1 MRFTLDLSE
10 PMADLTFF
18 SRAAMMR
25 LAVAAGLVLVTT
37 ASQAQAQDAI
47 GTPPTVPQGS
57 FAAPAAPAPAAPAPT
72 ATPSAAPAEGVAPA
86 KAAEPEKAAP
96 VKAKAK
102 PKTRRAAAPAAIA
115 LSQDP
120 QPSLTPQ
127 TYERTLK
134 AAARYQAIVAS
145 GGWPVVP
152 KTAKFAPGA
161 TGKAVAM
168 LKQRLAIEGDLRPDE
183 ALGDSFDA
191 ATKAA
196 VQRFQVRYGLAH
208 NGIVGPATLAA
219 MNVPAE
225 TRLHQLEATVQRL
238 ATSRFP
244 FGERYVVVNIPSAS
258 VEAVENGRVFRRYT
272 AVAGD
277 PEHHSPVVETKITAI
292 NFNPTWTVPTSII
305 KNEIIPKMRKDKGY
319 LARQGLTLLDREGK
333 EVSPASIDWSGN
345 AALGY
350 TVRQPEGARN
360 ALGQI
365 RIDMPNSMAVYMHDT
380 PGKHAFSRADRFLS
394 HGCVR
399 VSDVRQLATWLLD
412 GSNPGWNRS
421 RTDEAIAIGARK
433 TVNLNTPVPV
443 IWVYLTAYPL
453 ADGTVQFR
461 DDVYKLD
468 TTGASPGQPPLASA
482 TPTGG
487 LW

>member
-1 MRFTLDLSE
+1 LRFALAAILSL
-10 PMADLTFF
+10 P
-18 SRAAMMR
+18 
-25 LAVAAGLVLVTT
+25 AVTAHAQETT
-37 ASQAQAQDAI
+37 
-47 GTPPTVPQGS
+47 GTPP
-57 FAAPAAPAPAAPAPT
+57 PAAA
-72 ATPSAAPAEGVAPA
+72 PSAAPPSAAPTPAAPPPIAPA
-86 KAAEPEKAAP
+86 SPAATAPATLPTPAPGVDSPAAP
-96 VKAKAK
+96 EAPQVKAKAK
-102 PKTRRAAAPAAIA
+102 PKHVPAPKPVA

-120 QPSLTPQ
+120 RPTLTPR
-127 TYERTLK
+127 TYELTLK
-134 AAARYQAIVAS
+134 AAARYQAIVAA
-145 GGWPVVP
+145 GGWPSLP
-152 KTAKFAPGA
+152 KGARYAPGA
-161 TGKAVAM
+161 GGKPIAT
-168 LKQRLAIEGDLRPDE
+168 LKQRLAVEGDLRPDD
-183 ALGDSFDA
+183 ALGEGFDA
-191 ATKAA
+191 ATREA
-196 VQRFQVRYGLAH
+196 VKRFQARHGLTP
-208 NGIVGPATLAA
+208 NGVVGPATLAA

-225 TRLHQLEATVQRL
+225 IRLRQIEASVQRL

-244 FGERYVVVNIPSAS
+244 FGERYVVVNIPSAA

-277 PEHHSPVVETKITAI
+277 PAHHSPTVETRVTAV

-319 LARQGLTLLDREGK
+319 LARQGLTLIGRDGN

-345 AALGY
+345 AALAY

-399 VSDVRQLATWLLD
+399 VSDVRQFATWLLE
-412 GSNPGWNRS
+412 GANPGWNRS

-453 ADGTVQFR
+453 PDGTVQFR
-461 DDVYKLD
+461 DDVYNLD
-468 TTGASPGQPPLASA
+468 TTGISPGQPPIASA